1 MVDTLENY
9 NASVLEEQTSHGRL
23 EQTSHGRLAS
33 TEEMGS
39 RLDRGAWKALSG

>member
-9 NASVLEEQTSHGRL
+9 NASVLE